1 MSEDDGNESGR
12 ETVDGSP
19 ASDSS
24 LGRSTSPYAEAPYRL
39 TNQNSESRPAPL
51 ALASERG
58 GANKPPVRT
67 VVVPP
72 MRVQNNNNSIIPDER
87 LASAGMPSPLPCPPL
102 WAPLEALHCLWPRV
116 S

>member
-24 LGRSTSPYAEAPYRL
+24 RGHSTSPYSQAPYL
-39 TNQNSESRPAPL
+39 ANQNSESRPAPL
-51 ALASERG
+51 APTLEGSR
-58 GANKPPVRT
+58 ANKPPVRT

-72 MRVQNNNNSIIPDER
+72 MRVHNNNNTVADER
-87 LASAGMPSPLPCPPL
+87 LASTG
-102 WAPLEALHCLWPRV
+102 
-116 S
+116 